1 MSLREEHPDH
11 PGLADAPAIVAEAPA
26 RATAQAPARPTGV
39 RWRLFLLLL
48 VLVTV
53 NYVDRGSISVALP
66 IIQKEFAL
74 SPELVGLLLS
84 AFFWTYALMQ
94 VPVGWLIDRFGP
106 RKVVTASCV
115 GWGAAT
121 AASGMAGGFL
131 SMFIARAAI
140 GVTEAGVM
148 PAGGK
153 LNALWMHSKERG
165 RGATILDAGAP
176 LGAGVGGILITWLIA
191 ATGGWRMSF
200 VIAGIAT
207 VVLGALIWWYVRDNP
222 RDHRAVNAAEAEYLE
237 ASHAAEDAEAAA
249 AGSTSKRGLL
259 PYLRFRSFWAMC
271 FGWLG
276 FNGVFYGLLT
286 WGPLYLAQAKHFNLS
301 SIGWSTFVIFGAGFV
316 GEILGGALA
325 DRLRARGHGANL
337 VMRSLLGVSSLIV
350 TGGLVG
356 VTVVGDPI
364 TAVALLS
371 VVLFFLRWVGLFW
384 AVPATLGGRTNA
396 GVLGGAMNLS
406 GNIAGFVTP
415 IAVGLIVGATGGY
428 TWALLYFVGSAII
441 MGISVLTL
449 DYSRRLPV

>member
-1 MSLREEHPDH
+1 MSLQEETSPQRSA
-11 PGLADAPAIVAEAPA
+11 GTAEA
-26 RATAQAPARPTGV
+26 TAVTASAKRTGV
-39 RWRLFLLLL
+39 RWKLFILLL

-66 IIQKEFAL
+66 IIQKEFNL
-74 SPELVGLLLS
+74 TPELVGLLLS
-84 AFFWTYALMQ
+84 AFFWTYAFMQ

-106 RKVVTASCV
+106 RKVVTASCI

-121 AASGMAGGFL
+121 AASGLTGGFL
-131 SMFIARAAI
+131 SMFIARMGI

-176 LGAGVGGILITWLIA
+176 LGAGVGGILITGLIA
-191 ATGGWRMSF
+191 AFGGWRMAF
-200 VIAGIAT
+200 IIAGIAT

-222 RDHRAVNAAEAEYLE
+222 RQHRAVNDAEADYIE
-237 ASHAAEDAEAAA
+237 ASHRAEDEAAQA
-249 AGSTSKRGLL
+249 SGSTSRRGLL

-286 WGPLYLAQAKHFNLS
+286 WGPLYLAQAKGFNLNT
-301 SIGWSTFVIFGAGFV
+301 IGWSTFVIFGAGFV
-316 GEILGGALA
+316 GEILGGTLA
-325 DRLRARGHGANL
+325 DRLRAKGYGTNV
-337 VMRSLLGVSSLIV
+337 VMRSLLGASSVIV
-350 TGGLVG
+350 TAGLVG
-356 VTVVGDPI
+356 VTIVGDPI
-364 TAVALLS
+364 AAVVLLS

-406 GNIAGFVTP
+406 GNVAGFVTP
-415 IAVGLIVGATGGY
+415 IAVGFIVGATGGY
-428 TWALLYFVGSAII
+428 TGALLFFVGSAII
-441 MGISVLTL
+441 MGASVLAL